1 MMQLILPDEVGGS
14 PEWVTY
20 QVHGLWQVHSFC
32 YFPPQEMRGV
42 RAGEM
47 GSSRVCWHEDVS
59 SDPKDLGKTW
69 PVQSSWTLVTR
80 ETINKRIPE
89 ACWPVRPASS
99 VSSRFTDSVS
109 TNRVGR
115 LERWFSSE
123 EHLLL
128 VQSSFDPSTH
138 IQVTSQLSLTP
149 VLGNLTLSLGIPTHV
164 TSTQTDTGVHVNKN
178 KELK

>member
-59 SDPKDLGKTW
+59 SDPKDLGKN
-69 PVQSSWTLVTR
+69 L
-80 ETINKRIPE
+80 
-89 ACWPVRPASS
+89 ASA
-99 VSSRFTDSVS
+99 
-109 TNRVGR
+109 
-115 LERWFSSE
+115 E
-123 EHLLL
+123 
-128 VQSSFDPSTH
+128 
-138 IQVTSQLSLTP
+138 QLD
-149 VLGNLTLSLGIPTHV
+149 LGNKG
-164 TSTQTDTGVHVNKN
+164 GNKQ
-178 KELK
+178 KDP